1 MAKLFAEAKSLDGF
15 KVEVGIRNHRIVA
28 DLTPDKGGSDA
39 GPTPPEILLGALAA
53 CSAIYA
59 RIFAQREGITGEI
72 SVRAEAELTEPPMNV
87 QNFRVHVRIPGLPKE
102 KLEKAYAFVEK
113 CVVAQTLCA
122 ANAVELKI
130 EA

>member
-1 MAKLFAEAKSLDGF
+1 MAKLLAQAKVLDGF
-15 KVEVGIRNHRIVA
+15 KVEVGIRNHRILA

-59 RIFAQREGITGEI
+59 RIFAQREGISGEI
-72 SVRAEAELTEPPMNV
+72 TVRAEAELTEPPMNV
-87 QNFRVHVRIPGLPKE
+87 RNFKVHVRIPGLSKE
-102 KLEKAYAFVEK
+102 KVEKAYAFIEK

-130 EA
+130 EP

>member
-15 KVEVGIRNHRIVA
+15 KVEVGIRNHRILA

-87 QNFRVHVRIPGLPKE
+87 QNFRVYVRLPGLPKE